1 MKPLHLNLASNPYRD
16 YRPVYAVVVVVSLI
30 IAVLMLQNIDT
41 YYRYVSE
48 TKTTR
53 TKITQLESEA
63 AKEQRVAQAI
73 DERMR
78 TLDVASLDRQT
89 RFINAQIA
97 ERAFSW
103 SELLDRLERIVPGDV
118 RISSIQPAFQTN
130 GLVHLEIMCEA
141 KTANGLVETLNQFN
155 SAPQFSNT
163 FPHGENRMP
172 TGGGY
177 QFGLGV
183 DYRPSIAR
191 VVVK

>member
-53 TKITQLESEA
+53 TKIAQLESEA
-63 AKEQRVAQAI
+63 AKEQRTAQAI

-97 ERAFSW
+97 ERA
-103 SELLDRLERIVPGDV
+103 
-118 RISSIQPAFQTN
+118 
-130 GLVHLEIMCEA
+130 
-141 KTANGLVETLNQFN
+141 
-155 SAPQFSNT
+155 
-163 FPHGENRMP
+163 
-172 TGGGY
+172 
-177 QFGLGV
+177 
-183 DYRPSIAR
+183 
-191 VVVK
+191 